1 MVFFHLFSLILI
13 TFFVC
18 TNITSTKQNT
28 CKKETKRRKS
38 TLIILL
44 VEFNKTTQRFLYLLE
59 NL

>member
-18 TNITSTKQNT
+18 TNITSTKQNI
-28 CKKETKRRKS
+28 CKKETKRTKS

-44 VEFNKTTQRFLYLLE
+44 VEFNKTTQRFLHLLE

>member
-1 MVFFHLFSLILI
+1 MVFFHLFSLILM
-13 TFFVC
+13 TFFVS
-18 TNITSTKQNT
+18 TNITSTKQNI

-44 VEFNKTTQRFLYLLE
+44 VEFNKTTQRFLHLLE